1 MAKNNNSIPT
11 EDSMDGYS
19 LRKEEFKNRILD
31 AAETLI
37 LETGD
42 VSFSTRDLAK
52 NAGVSFATPFNHF
65 GSKLGVLDAIIERS
79 LTLMPRTPAQ
89 RAGDS
94 VDRLLTGVHPAITYY
109 SKQSKLYRPIYGAV
123 LGRTT
128 DIRNSGSPSLVRAI
142 AMWRHSL
149 VDAKSEGLIA
159 KGRNIDLIA
168 DLIEHNWIGS
178 VLSWIHHSLSA
189 EDWRNLFSYNV
200 ALTLCGIVTEERRPK
215 LLKSVASLEKQL
227 RHLSRA

>member
-1 MAKNNNSIPT
+1 MTKNMKLAPT
-11 EDSMDGYS
+11 ENSVDGYS

-31 AAETLI
+31 AAEALI

-52 NAGVSFATPFNHF
+52 SADVSFATPFNHF

-79 LTLMPRTPAQ
+79 LTRMPQSKNQ
-89 RAGDS
+89 RVGDS
-94 VDRLLTGVHPAITYY
+94 IDGLLTAVHPAINYY

-123 LGRTT
+123 LGRTS
-128 DIRNSGSPSLVRAI
+128 DIRNSGSPSLMRAI
-142 AMWRHSL
+142 AMWRQSL
-149 VDAKSEGLIA
+149 LDAKSEGLIT
-159 KGRNIDLIA
+159 KSRNIDLIA
-168 DLIEHNWIGS
+168 DLIEYNWIGS
-178 VLSWIHHSLSA
+178 VFSWIHHSLSA
-189 EDWRNLFSYNV
+189 EEWRNLVSYNV

-227 RHLSRA
+227 HHLN